1 MKFKVPVLILL
12 LIIGCSSSAY
22 ACTSFALYGPQ
33 IFYGMNFDY
42 FSIPLKFLIESN
54 MGMNTFHLSFLYDQT
69 VEDPEYKDYFAKT
82 CGINSKGL
90 FCASQ
95 EIEPYIEGHKQ
106 AGKSEVHIDDQ
117 YEAISRYSSVDQ
129 IEKIIK
135 GKQWI
140 QFIGPSI
147 HNLFADINGNAIV
160 TETDN
165 NENFIT
171 HIENEFIVMSNF
183 SNHGLAGK
191 FYKEAVGAGA
201 DRYIT
206 AYNNIME
213 NMNSFSVDKGFE
225 LLEKVS
231 LREKDC
237 STQCSMIFQP
247 QTNHIYIAVYQNF
260 ETIWKVSLSNKTIE
274 THRGF
279 DKYFQ
284 AQLGEDGI
292 LASDLES
299 LGI

>member
-12 LIIGCSSSAY
+12 LIIGYSSSAY
-22 ACTSFALYGPQ
+22 ACTSFALYGTQ

-54 MGMNTFHLSFLYDQT
+54 MGMNIFHLSFLYDQT
-69 VEDPEYKDYFAKT
+69 VDDPEYKDYFAKT

-90 FCASQ
+90 FCSSQ
-95 EIEPYIEGHKQ
+95 EIEPHIEGHKQ

-117 YEAISRYSSVDQ
+117 YETISRYSSVDQ
-129 IEKIIK
+129 IEKNIN

-147 HNLFADINGNAIV
+147 HNLFADIKGNAII

-183 SNHGLAGK
+183 SNHGLIGK

-206 AYNNIME
+206 AYDHIME

-247 QTNHIYIAVYQNF
+247 QTNHIYIAVYQDF
-260 ETIWKVSLSNKTIE
+260 ETIWKISLNNRTIE
-274 THRGF
+274 THTGF
-279 DKYFQ
+279 NKHLQ
-284 AQLGEDGI
+284 ARLGEDGI
-292 LASDLES
+292 LASDLKL
-299 LGI
+299 LGV

>member
-12 LIIGCSSSAY
+12 LIIGYSSSAY
-22 ACTSFALYGPQ
+22 ACTSFALYGAQ

-54 MGMNTFHLSFLYDQT
+54 MGMNIFHLSFLYDQT
-69 VEDPEYKDYFAKT
+69 VDDPEYKDYFAKT

-95 EIEPYIEGHKQ
+95 EIEPHIEGHKK

-117 YEAISRYSSVDQ
+117 YETISRYFNVDQ
-129 IEKIIK
+129 IEKNIK

-147 HNLFADINGNAIV
+147 HNLFADIKGNAII

-165 NENFIT
+165 NENLVT

-183 SNHGLAGK
+183 SNHGLIGK

-206 AYNNIME
+206 AYDHIME
-213 NMNSFSVDKGFE
+213 NMNSFSVDKGFD
-225 LLEKVS
+225 LLKKVS
-231 LREKDC
+231 LREEDC

-247 QTNHIYIAVYQNF
+247 QTNHIYIAVYQDF
-260 ETIWKVSLSNKTIE
+260 EAIWKVSLNNRTIE

-279 DKYFQ
+279 NKHYQ
-284 AQLGEDGI
+284 ARLGEDGI
-292 LASDLES
+292 LASDLKS

>member
-1 MKFKVPVLILL
+1 
-12 LIIGCSSSAY
+12 
-22 ACTSFALYGPQ
+22 
-33 IFYGMNFDY
+33 
-42 FSIPLKFLIESN
+42 
-54 MGMNTFHLSFLYDQT
+54 MGMNIFHLSFLYDQT
-69 VEDPEYKDYFAKT
+69 VDDPEYKDYFAKT

-90 FCASQ
+90 FCSSQ
-95 EIEPYIEGHKQ
+95 EIEPHIEGHKQ

-117 YEAISRYSSVDQ
+117 YETISRYSSVDQ
-129 IEKIIK
+129 IEKNIN

-147 HNLFADINGNAIV
+147 HNLFADIKGNAII

-183 SNHGLAGK
+183 SNHGLIGK

-206 AYNNIME
+206 AYDHIME

-247 QTNHIYIAVYQNF
+247 QTNHIYIAVYQDF
-260 ETIWKVSLSNKTIE
+260 ETIWKISLNNRTIE
-274 THRGF
+274 THTGF
-279 DKYFQ
+279 NKHLQ
-284 AQLGEDGI
+284 ARLGEDGI
-292 LASDLES
+292 LASDLKL
-299 LGI
+299 LGV

>member
-1 MKFKVPVLILL
+1 MKFKILVLILMI
-12 LIIGCSSSAY
+12 IIGFTSSAY
-22 ACTSFALYGPQ
+22 ACTSFALYGSQ
-33 IFYGMNFDY
+33 IYYGMNFDY
-42 FSIPLKFLIESN
+42 FSIPLKFLIECK
-54 MGMNTFHLSFLYDQT
+54 MGMNIFHLSFLYDQT
-69 VEDPEYKDYFAKT
+69 IDDPEYKDYFART

-95 EIEPYIEGHKQ
+95 EIEPHIKGHKQ

-117 YEAISRYSSVDQ
+117 YEAISRYSSVGQ

-147 HNLFADINGNAIV
+147 HNLFADIKGNAII

-171 HIENEFIVMSNF
+171 HIENKFIVMSNF
-183 SNHGLAGK
+183 SNHGLTGK
-191 FYKEAVGAGA
+191 FYKEAAGAGA

-206 AYNNIME
+206 AYDHIMA
-213 NMNSFSVDKGFE
+213 NLNSFSIDKGFD

-247 QTNHIYIAVYQNF
+247 QTNHIYISVYQDF
-260 ETIWKVSLSNKTIE
+260 ETIWKVSLNNNTIE

-279 DKYFQ
+279 DKYVKTR
-284 AQLGEDGI
+284 LREDGI
-292 LASDLES
+292 LASELKL

>member
-12 LIIGCSSSAY
+12 LIIGYSSSAY

-42 FSIPLKFLIESN
+42 FFIPLKFLIESN
-54 MGMNTFHLSFLYDQT
+54 MGMNIFHLSFLYDQT
-69 VEDPEYKDYFAKT
+69 VDDPEYKDYFAKT

-95 EIEPYIEGHKQ
+95 EIEPHIEGHKQ
-106 AGKSEVHIDDQ
+106 ADKSEVHIDDQ
-117 YEAISRYSSVDQ
+117 YETISRYSSVDQ
-129 IEKIIK
+129 IEKNIK

-147 HNLFADINGNAIV
+147 HNLFADTKGNAII

-165 NENFIT
+165 NKNFIT

-183 SNHGLAGK
+183 SNHGLIGK
-191 FYKEAVGAGA
+191 FYKEAVGAGD

-206 AYNNIME
+206 AYDHIME

-247 QTNHIYIAVYQNF
+247 QTNNIYIAVYQDF
-260 ETIWKVSLSNKTIE
+260 ETIWKVSLNNRTIE

-279 DKYFQ
+279 NKHSQ
-284 AQLGEDGI
+284 ARLGEDGI
-292 LASDLES
+292 LASDLKL
-299 LGI
+299 LGV